1 MMIADLLSAQLFR
14 EVPYQDVDMVS
25 RFSQRVVMDD
35 GEFLIRED
43 ERDFDL
49 FILLRGSVE
58 IVSNE
63 RVAISEECVLSRNH
77 KELLGEIGWLTQ
89 RRRTAAVRCR
99 GTVEAIR
106 IDGVALS
113 QYLMDNPKVG
123 LRRYAQRC
131 LASRSAHG
139 SDRQFVKADFVEH
152 GALIGVSQR

>member
-1 MMIADLLSAQLFR
+1 MSMMIADLLSAQLFR
-14 EVPYQDVDMVS
+14 EVPYQDVDAIR
-25 RFSQRVVMDD
+25 RFSQHVVMDD

-63 RVAISEECVLSRNH
+63 RVAVSEECVLSRNH

-99 GTVEAIR
+99 GTVEAVR

-113 QYLMDNPKVG
+113 QYLMDNPKAGFVVMHNVAV
-123 LRRYAQRC
+123 LLAQR
-131 LASRSAHG
+131 LGTTDSLLK
-139 SDRQFVKADFVEH
+139 QILWNMV
-152 GALIGVSQR
+152 L